1 MDDVATRKMMAE
13 GNTLFLLGSANTFS
27 EDETTD
33 EFGLMPY
40 LSEDGSQNSYILNVS
55 RYIGLNKH
63 LADAGN
69 EQKLED
75 AVAEEGQLQDTG
87 IVGLTAAQEYFSQFD
102 TLSEKDLVW

>member
-1 MDDVATRKMMAE
+1 M
-13 GNTLFLLGSANTFS
+13 GNFIDIVHEKYPEINLEAVPYSGQNYTAYVKAQLNSGDLPGR
-27 EDETTD
+27 
-33 EFGLMPY
+33 MPY

-69 EQKLED
+69 EQKL
-75 AVAEEGQLQDTG
+75 QDTG